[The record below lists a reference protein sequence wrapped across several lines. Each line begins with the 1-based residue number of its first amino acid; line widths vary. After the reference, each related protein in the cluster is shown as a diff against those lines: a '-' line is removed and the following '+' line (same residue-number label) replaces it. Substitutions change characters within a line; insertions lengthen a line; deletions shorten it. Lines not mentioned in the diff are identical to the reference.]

1 MTLTVDDFNALPADA
16 SAELLRSCCGSSRW
30 VDEMIGRRPFGSL
43 DALLVAADQSWAS
56 TDAGDW
62 HEAFAHHPRIGEGQS
77 VAAQDAR
84 ASSWS
89 RAEQGAIG
97 AASEGTQAEIA
108 DMNQEYERRFGH
120 IYIACASGRT
130 PSELLTVARRRLA
143 NDADI
148 ELLTAAEEQRQ
159 IMHLRL
165 RKLFGGHA

>member
-1 MTLTVDDFNALPADA
+1 MTPTVDDFNALPADA

-30 VDEMIGRRPFGSL
+30 VDEMIGRGPFGSL
-43 DALLVAADQSWAS
+43 DALLLAADQAWAS

-62 HEAFAHHPRIGEGQS
+62 HEAFAHHPLIGEGQS

-89 RAEQGAIG
+89 RVEQEAIG

-120 IYIACASGRT
+120 IYIVCASGRT

-143 NDADI
+143 NDAEI
-148 ELLTAAEEQRQ
+148 ELQTAAEEQRQ
-159 IMHLRL
+159 ITQLRL